1 MEAPSERVRKEPLF
15 ILLPHTS
22 EAMNPYRLIFSL
34 ACAAVFLALA
44 IRQSVRNVR
53 EPERVDFSARLLP
66 WCLGGG
72 LLVMLSDAASGGF
85 SYPRMLFFLTLS
97 VMPLMMLAFSLHP
110 LGRSAVLGCVGME
123 IMAACSV
130 LAVSVM
136 GVEGLPDSVFLRI
149 TLLSAFLPSGL
160 VLYSFWYYIRR
171 IRNVV
176 AKTTIWSMLSFGVD
190 VVYALSLVILVCGSC
205 LLCSLSDDL
214 IPIATSVASL
224 FIIGIIVAL
233 SYRISTDSL
242 FFIMRRHEN
251 TILESMNDV
260 PTKGSFDSMS
270 QDEVYREIYE
280 RVVDYFD
287 KEAPYLRGDLVIDDL
302 SKEVFSNK
310 LYISRAISRCTGRN
324 FCQFVNYYRIRHSVE
339 VFRRNPECRV
349 SDLAGQC
356 GFNSVVSF
364 TMAFKLYMNENP
376 SDWIR
381 QERNRLS
388 KKKTGKSI

>member
-1 MEAPSERVRKEPLF
+1 
-15 ILLPHTS
+15 
-22 EAMNPYRLIFSL
+22 
-34 ACAAVFLALA
+34 
-44 IRQSVRNVR
+44 
-53 EPERVDFSARLLP
+53 
-66 WCLGGG
+66 
-72 LLVMLSDAASGGF
+72 
-85 SYPRMLFFLTLS
+85 
-97 VMPLMMLAFSLHP
+97 
-110 LGRSAVLGCVGME
+110 
-123 IMAACSV
+123 
-130 LAVSVM
+130 
-136 GVEGLPDSVFLRI
+136 
-149 TLLSAFLPSGL
+149 
-160 VLYSFWYYIRR
+160 
-171 IRNVV
+171 
-176 AKTTIWSMLSFGVD
+176 
-190 VVYALSLVILVCGSC
+190 
-205 LLCSLSDDL
+205 
-214 IPIATSVASL
+214 
-224 FIIGIIVAL
+224 
-233 SYRISTDSL
+233 
-242 FFIMRRHEN
+242 
-251 TILESMNDV
+251 MNDV

-388 KKKTGKSI
+388 KMKTGKSI